1 MWFLYSKF
9 KARKWLKYSYEKR
22 FKIFVELEKRIAKK
36 LKIEPIKLEIKY
48 SDILT
53 AYNKPFPIHLKK
65 ELANPD
71 SPLFSEIISEVYLQ
85 DSLSKDETKNIN
97 AQKKSEEQ
105 IHAQKLALKLM
116 MKIESSFIFDD
127 CSDNIIPWF
136 EKNKKRLLN
145 IDRFNSGMSVIG
157 QLFGRSPKDETD
169 NIWPL
174 KAIRDIIEKEEN
186 DDLDR
191 AICIGKYNSIG
202 VRSVTPQ
209 ATDMWNAYNEYKEYA
224 DKLRYSYNRTA
235 TILDN
240 IAEDYKRN
248 AQNDENSYKRRYF

>member
-1 MWFLYSKF
+1 
-9 KARKWLKYSYEKR
+9 
-22 FKIFVELEKRIAKK
+22 
-36 LKIEPIKLEIKY
+36 
-48 SDILT
+48 
-53 AYNKPFPIHLKK
+53 
-65 ELANPD
+65 
-71 SPLFSEIISEVYLQ
+71 
-85 DSLSKDETKNIN
+85 
-97 AQKKSEEQ
+97 
-105 IHAQKLALKLM
+105 M

-145 IDRFNSGMSVIG
+145 VDRFNSGMSVIG
-157 QLFGRSPKDETD
+157 QLFGKSPKDETD

-174 KAIRDIIEKEEN
+174 KVIRDIIEKEEN

-209 ATDMWNAYNEYKEYA
+209 ATDMWNAYHEYKEYA

-248 AQNDENSYKRRYF
+248 AQDDENSYKRRYL